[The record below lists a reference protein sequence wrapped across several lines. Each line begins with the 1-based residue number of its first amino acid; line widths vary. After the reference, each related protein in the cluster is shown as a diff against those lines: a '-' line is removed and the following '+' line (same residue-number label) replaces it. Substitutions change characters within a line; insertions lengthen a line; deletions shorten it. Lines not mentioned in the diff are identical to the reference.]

1 MILIENPQYDCHEI
15 GTKYLA
21 FQQVLLVECLLHSD
35 ASVMLLADN
44 NALAFSLCIMPR
56 TLLSASSCSIPC
68 AALDHTEWALIV
80 IIVLTVDTK
89 VFK

>member
-44 NALAFSLCIMPR
+44 NALAFSSCIMPR
-56 TLLSASSCSIPC
+56 TLLSAFSCSIKPC
-68 AALDHTEWALIV
+68 AALDHTEWAL
-80 IIVLTVDTK
+80 TVDTK